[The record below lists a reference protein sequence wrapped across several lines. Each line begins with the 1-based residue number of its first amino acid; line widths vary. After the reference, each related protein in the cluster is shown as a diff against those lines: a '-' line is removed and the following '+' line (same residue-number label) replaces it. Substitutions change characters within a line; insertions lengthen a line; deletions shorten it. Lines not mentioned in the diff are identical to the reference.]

1 MNQSYFLYVLLGL
14 VSLLAATA
22 LGLFGPSDV
31 KSAGAACGLAIA
43 GGLSLVASALV
54 LQRSQADEATMR
66 TLERRIFDLESE
78 LEARAGDRHPHDDE
92 P

>member
-31 KSAGAACGLAIA
+31 KSAGARRFIA
-43 GGLSLVASALV
+43 LP
-54 LQRSQADEATMR
+54 RSPVD
-66 TLERRIFDLESE
+66 
-78 LEARAGDRHPHDDE
+78 
-92 P
+92 